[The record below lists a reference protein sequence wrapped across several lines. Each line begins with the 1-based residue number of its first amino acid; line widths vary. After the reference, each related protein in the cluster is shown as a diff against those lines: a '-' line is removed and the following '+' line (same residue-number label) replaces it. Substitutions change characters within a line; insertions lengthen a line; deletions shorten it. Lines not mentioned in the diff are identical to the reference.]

1 MTKKTILALQP
12 LLPNEMDILEDR
24 YDVIRYWELEG
35 QVGKLEERKR
45 DIEAFVSSYNG
56 GAVSGEFMDQFPNL
70 KVIAQFGVGFDNIDV
85 SAAQERGIQ
94 VSNTPDV
101 LTDDTADVAIMLL
114 MNVARRSVQADR
126 FVREG
131 RWAEGGFPLST
142 CVSKKTVGIYG
153 MGKIGRAIAQ
163 RAAALNTSIIYCS
176 RSAKDDIHFPYY
188 ENLVALAKASDFLV
202 LACSGG
208 DETRHVVNAEVLNS
222 LGSKGYLINIARGSV
237 VDEEALVAALKNGD
251 IAGAGLDVFAD
262 EPNVPEDMLSMDNVV
277 LSPHVGSATRE
288 TRSIMGQLVVD
299 NLDAFFTGKPLLTP
313 VH

>member
-12 LLPNEMDILEDR
+12 LLPKEMGILEVR
-24 YDVIRYWELEG
+24 YDVIKHWELDDPESG
-35 QVGKLEERKR
+35 LEERKD
-45 DIEAFVSSYNG
+45 DIVAFVSSYNG
-56 GAVSGEFMDQFPNL
+56 DPITGAFMDKFPHL
-70 KVIAQFGVGFDNIDV
+70 GIIGQFGVGYDNIDV
-85 SAAQERGIQ
+85 EAANERDIK
-94 VSNTPDV
+94 VTNTPDV

-131 RWAEGGFPLST
+131 RWKDGDFPLSM
-142 CVSKKTVGIYG
+142 CISKKTVGIFG
-153 MGKIGRAIAQ
+153 MGKIGRAIAH
-163 RAAALNTSIIYCS
+163 RAAALNTKIIYCS
-176 RSAKDDIHFPYY
+176 RSEKDDIHFPYY
-188 ENLVALAKASDFLV
+188 ENLSELAKASDFLV

-208 DETRHVVNAEVLNS
+208 DETRHIVSAKVLKS
-222 LGSKGYLINIARGSV
+222 LGSEGYLINIARGSV

-262 EPNVPEDMLSMDNVV
+262 EPNVPEDMLKMDNVV

-299 NLDAFFTGKPLLTP
+299 NLDAFFEGKPLLTP